1 MSIKRYVA
9 IKDNTITNA
18 YKQNLTTRGTGSNMG
33 LSDSLEVFSI
43 YAQASSS
50 SVEQAKII
58 VQFPVIT
65 SDASTTIQSDR
76 AASKIPASGSV
87 SFYLRLY
94 NVVHDQTVPKE
105 LTLVV
110 SPVSQSWQ
118 EGFGLDMTN
127 YTDETYGGI
136 GSNWINAAS
145 GETWATQGGSFLTAS
160 AHAATTYKQTF
171 PLGTEDLEID
181 ITGLVEQWIT
191 GTSGG
196 GYNNYGVGVYVTAS
210 QANDSRSFYDK
221 MFSARGSEYFFSR
234 PLIEARWDSSRK
246 DQRGSFYLSS
256 SALSAADNLNKIY
269 LYNYFRGQP
278 ANISGIGTGSIY
290 VTLHTSSTGTKQLT
304 TTPSQPVTG
313 GWVSTG
319 IYSASFALST
329 TASVV
334 YDKWFSGSIYYNT
347 GTIKPKTHD
356 ASTAFFIPKYITSI
370 TNLMPKYCDQD
381 LNRFRVYTR
390 LKNWNQT
397 IYTVAQAAVVN
408 SIVED
413 AYYKV
418 YRVID
423 DYTVIQYGTGSLN
436 QTRLSYDTTG
446 SYFDLDIGLLQTG
459 YEYGIKFV
467 FYINGAYEEQPD
479 AFTFRVE

>member
-1 MSIKRYVA
+1 
-9 IKDNTITNA
+9 
-18 YKQNLTTRGTGSNMG
+18 
-33 LSDSLEVFSI
+33 
-43 YAQASSS
+43 
-50 SVEQAKII
+50 
-58 VQFPVIT
+58 
-65 SDASTTIQSDR
+65 
-76 AASKIPASGSV
+76 
-87 SFYLRLY
+87 
-94 NVVHDQTVPKE
+94 
-105 LTLVV
+105 
-110 SPVSQSWQ
+110 
-118 EGFGLDMTN
+118 
-127 YTDETYGGI
+127 
-136 GSNWINAAS
+136 
-145 GETWATQGGSFLTAS
+145 
-160 AHAATTYKQTF
+160 
-171 PLGTEDLEID
+171 
-181 ITGLVEQWIT
+181 
-191 GTSGG
+191 
-196 GYNNYGVGVYVTAS
+196 
-210 QANDSRSFYDK
+210 